1 MSKLV
6 LLDVDGVLCDF
17 VAGVMRSVATC
28 SDERADLSDWDFLGK
43 LSPHAKRAYLADS
56 AKPGFCYGLDPL
68 PGAVEGVQALRDD
81 GHDLVAVTAP
91 LLHCPTWEGERR
103 EWLRHHFGFSA
114 RDVVFTSRKDL
125 VHGDV
130 LVDDKPAH
138 ITDWS
143 LRWGKCGVLWAQP
156 YNSDKD
162 CQGSAFAWRTNDWQH
177 IREYLRRIHLDPLQ
191 YVYER

>member
-1 MSKLV
+1 MSKIV

-17 VAGVMRSVATC
+17 VAGVMRSVATV
-28 SDERADLSDWDFLGK
+28 SDERIGENDWYWLDR

-68 PGAVEGVQALRDD
+68 PGAVTGVQQLLAD

-103 EWLRHHFGFSA
+103 EWLRHHFGFKA
-114 RDVVFTSRKDL
+114 RDVIFTSRKDL

-130 LVDDKPAH
+130 LIDDKPEH
-138 ITDWS
+138 VREWEE
-143 LRWGKCGVLWAQP
+143 RWQRPGVLWAQP
-156 YNSDKD
+156 YNHFGGNKL
-162 CQGSAFAWRTNDWQH
+162 WRTDDWSH
-177 IREYLRRIHLDPLQ
+177 ICEYLTRR
-191 YVYER
+191 

>member
-1 MSKLV
+1 MSKIV

-43 LSPHAKRAYLADS
+43 LSLHAKRAYLADS

-68 PGAVEGVQALRDD
+68 SGAVEGVQALRED

-103 EWLRHHFGFSA
+103 EWLRQYFGFTA

-130 LVDDKPAH
+130 LVDDKPEH
-138 ITDWS
+138 VIEWER
-143 LRWGKCGVLWAQP
+143 RWLKSGVLWAQP
-156 YNSDKD
+156 YNRH
-162 CQGSAFAWRTNDWQH
+162 ATARRLRRTDDWQH
-177 IREYLRRIHLDPLQ
+177 VREYLR
-191 YVYER
+191 